1 MTTDIDH
8 NPIIPSVVRKQY
20 QRGMDLPELCRLYDT
35 TEDVIR
41 PLIEG
46 VKRDERKDERAIL
59 VRQVKELY
67 EEERLG
73 EYAISQILDKNQKTI
88 RDIVNEYG
96 FKQKPQPKIELK
108 KVEIEVGSMKTAERH
123 EKLAVKIKELME
135 KGLKN
140 KEIINELGI
149 GLNLLYTVKNKYGL
163 TKTTKP
169 RKKEPIR
176 PKYPNLIY
184 PTDQKE
190 EPPVK
195 ETTTASL
202 ESAVTAFKPEEV
214 TELIGEVQKHIEH
227 KKPSIR
233 VINRDKDVWAEY
245 LTARSQEIHDVAHDV
260 EVVVEDGKLIERTVI
275 AYTLERELTK

>member
-20 QRGMDLPELCRLYDT
+20 QRGMGLPELCRLYDT

-41 PLIEG
+41 PFVQG
-46 VKRDERKDERAIL
+46 VERDERKDERSVL
-59 VRQVKELY
+59 VKQVKELY
-67 EEERLG
+67 EEERLS
-73 EYAISQILDKNQKTI
+73 EYAISQILGKHQNAI
-88 RDIVNEYG
+88 RDIVNEHG
-96 FKQKPQPKIELK
+96 FKRKPQPKIEPK
-108 KVEIEVGSMKTAERH
+108 KVEIEVGSMKVAERH
-123 EKLAVKIKELME
+123 EMLAVKIKELME

-140 KEIINELGI
+140 REIVNELGI
-149 GLNLLYTVKNKYGL
+149 GINLLYTVKRKYGL
-163 TKTTKP
+163 SKTTKP
-169 RKKEPIR
+169 RKKEPKQ

-190 EPPVK
+190 EPPLK

-214 TELIGEVQKHIEH
+214 SEVIGTVQKHIEH
-227 KKPSIR
+227 KKPSTR

-245 LTARSQEIHDVAHDV
+245 LTARSQEIHDVAHTVDV
-260 EVVVEDGKLIERTVI
+260 VNEDGKLIERTTI
-275 AYTLERELTK
+275 AYTLERELGR

>member
-1 MTTDIDH
+1 MTTEIDH

-20 QRGMDLPELCRLYDT
+20 QRGMGLPELCRLYDT
-35 TEDVIR
+35 TEDMIR
-41 PLIEG
+41 PLVEG
-46 VKRDERKDERAIL
+46 VERDERKDERAVL
-59 VRQVKELY
+59 VKQVKELY

-73 EYAISQILDKNQKTI
+73 KYAISQILGRHQKTI
-88 RDIVNEYG
+88 RDIVDEHG
-96 FKQKPQPKIELK
+96 FKRKPKPKIEPK
-108 KVEIEVGSMKTAERH
+108 KVEIEVGSMKVAERH
-123 EKLAVKIKELME
+123 EMLAVKIKELME

-149 GLNLLYTVKNKYGL
+149 GINLLYTVKNKYGL

-169 RKKEPIR
+169 RKTIAPHLIIPDEP
-176 PKYPNLIY
+176 
-184 PTDQKE
+184 KE
-190 EPPVK
+190 EQPVK

-214 TELIGEVQKHIEH
+214 TELIGTVQKHIDH
-227 KKPSIR
+227 KKPPTR

-245 LTARSQEIHDVAHDV
+245 LTARSQEIHDVTHDV
-260 EVVVEDGKLIERTVI
+260 EVVVEDGKLIERTTI

>member
-20 QRGMDLPELCRLYDT
+20 RRGMGLPELCRLYET

-41 PLIEG
+41 PFIQG
-46 VKRDERKDERAIL
+46 VERDERKDERAIL
-59 VRQVKELY
+59 VKQVKELY

-73 EYAISQILDKNQKTI
+73 KYAIAQILGKHQKTI
-88 RDIVNEYG
+88 RDIVNEHG
-96 FKQKPQPKIELK
+96 FKRKPQPKIEPK
-108 KVEIEVGSMKTAERH
+108 KVEIEVGSMKVAERH
-123 EKLAVKIKELME
+123 ERLAVKIKELQD

-149 GLNLLYTVKNKYGL
+149 GKNLLYTVKNKYGL

-169 RKKEPIR
+169 RKKEKAPHLVIPIE
-176 PKYPNLIY
+176 P
-184 PTDQKE
+184 KE

-214 TELIGEVQKHIEH
+214 SELIGTVQKHIEH
-227 KKPSIR
+227 KKPSTR
-233 VINRDKDVWAEY
+233 VINRDKDVWGEY
-245 LTARSQEIHDVAHDV
+245 LSARSQEIHDVSHDV
-260 EVVVEDGKLIERTVI
+260 EVVMEDGKLIERTTI
-275 AYTLERELTK
+275 QYTLERELTK